1 MPKRENQYRHFHH
14 PSVVEMNQS
23 QSPSRKMEKNGIED
37 ITKEV
42 ALKMIPK
49 KKVTGNDAGLYVIF
63 VINVS
68 MKTNVVSLG

>member
-1 MPKRENQYRHFHH
+1 
-14 PSVVEMNQS
+14 MNQS